1 MQFKVPQ
8 FIDIE
13 DKIFGP
19 LTWKQ
24 ALYLA
29 GGAGLVYLSLKLL
42 PSFLGLP
49 AAVFFGGL
57 AAMLAFYK
65 INDQPFV
72 VILQSWLSYSVSNK
86 LYIWKQPGQKKKE
99 VIKKDQTPISNTGH
113 KLTEEKLRDIAWSLD
128 VLDKGQQ

>member
-29 GGAGLVYLSLKLL
+29 GGAGLTYLSLKLL
-42 PSFLGLP
+42 PSLLGLP
-49 AAVFFGGL
+49 VAVFFAGL
-57 AAMLAFYK
+57 ALLLAFYK
-65 INDQPFV
+65 INDQPFI

-86 LYIWKQPGQKKKE
+86 LYIWKQPTQKKKE
-99 VIKKDQTPISNTGH
+99 LIKKDQTTVSGVGH

-128 VLDKGQQ
+128 VLDKGQ

>member
-29 GGAGLVYLSLKLL
+29 GGAGLTYLSLKLL

-49 AAVFFGGL
+49 VAVFFAGL
-57 AAMLAFYK
+57 ALMLAFYK
-65 INDQPFV
+65 INDQPFI

-99 VIKKDQTPISNTGH
+99 IIKKDQTPVSGTNH

>member
-29 GGAGLVYLSLKLL
+29 GGAGLTYLSLKLL
-42 PSFLGLP
+42 PSFLALP
-49 AAVFFGGL
+49 VAIFFAGL
-57 AAMLAFYK
+57 ALMLAFYK

-72 VILQSWLSYSVSNK
+72 VILQSWLSYSVSKK

-99 VIKKDQTPISNTGH
+99 MIKKDQTPISDTGH

>member
-29 GGAGLVYLSLKLL
+29 GGAGLTYLSLKLL

-49 AAVFFGGL
+49 VAVFFAGL
-57 AAMLAFYK
+57 ALMLAFYK
-65 INDQPFV
+65 INDQSFI

-99 VIKKDQTPISNTGH
+99 VIKKDQTPVSETGH

>member
-29 GGAGLVYLSLKLL
+29 GGAGLTYLSLKLL
-42 PSFLGLP
+42 PSFLALP
-49 AAVFFGGL
+49 VAIFFAGL
-57 AAMLAFYK
+57 ALMLAFYK
-65 INDQPFV
+65 INYQPFV
-72 VILQSWLSYSVSNK
+72 VILQSWLSYSVSKK

-99 VIKKDQTPISNTGH
+99 MIKKDQTPISDTGH

>member
-29 GGAGLVYLSLKLL
+29 GGAGLTYLSLKLL
-42 PSFLGLP
+42 PSFLALP
-49 AAVFFGGL
+49 VAIFFAGL
-57 AAMLAFYK
+57 ALMLAFYK

-72 VILQSWLSYSVSNK
+72 VILQSWLSYSVSK
-86 LYIWKQPGQKKKE
+86 KTLYLETTRTKE
-99 VIKKDQTPISNTGH
+99 KRND
-113 KLTEEKLRDIAWSLD
+113 
-128 VLDKGQQ
+128 